1 VEKKSGGLAEA
12 GNSNLVGSVWL
23 QWGKLCRGGGSEKF
37 GGEREIGEVATAGGM
52 GSAFSK

>member
-1 VEKKSGGLAEA
+1 VEEKSGGLAEA

-37 GGEREIGEVATAGGM
+37 GGEREIGEVATAGRM
-52 GSAFSK
+52 DSAFSK

>member
-1 VEKKSGGLAEA
+1 VEEKSGGLAEA
-12 GNSNLVGSVWL
+12 GDPNLARSVWL

-37 GGEREIGEVATAGGM
+37 GGEREIGEVAIAGGM